1 MIDLTEKTQAQ
12 KDVDTVNSA
21 LLPVIEHIAC
31 AIRALNNSRAVFWSF
46 PDDRLNAMLIE
57 ISTEKLQTVFQ
68 NHAASAALLNDLAE
82 RCGIDARAET
92 GTLRNIELIEGNLQL
107 CQPMVVVD
115 LNPDPVIEPP
125 LPDMSESVV

>member
-1 MIDLTEKTQAQ
+1 MIDLTTKTQAQ

-21 LLPVIEHIAC
+21 LLPVIEHVAC

-46 PDDRLNAMLIE
+46 PDDRLNDILIE
-57 ISTEKLQTVFQ
+57 IGTANLQTVFA

-92 GTLRNIELIEGNLQL
+92 GALRNIELIEGNFQL
-107 CQPMVVVD
+107 CQLP
-115 LNPDPVIEPP
+115 LEP
-125 LPDMSESVV
+125 

>member
-1 MIDLTEKTQAQ
+1 MIDLTTKTQAQ

-21 LLPVIEHIAC
+21 LLPVIEHVAC

-46 PDDRLNAMLIE
+46 PDDRLNDILIE
-57 ISTEKLQTVFQ
+57 IGTAKLQTVFA

-92 GTLRNIELIEGNLQL
+92 GALRNIELIEGNFQL
-107 CQPMVVVD
+107 CQLP
-115 LNPDPVIEPP
+115 LEP
-125 LPDMSESVV
+125 